1 MLSDTDWYVTRK
13 AETDTAIPSNV
24 STYRTAVRTVCGT
37 RETEIAAVST
47 TEALEA
53 LMKAPDKI
61 TNDAGEVV
69 DNPAAHLTPW
79 PELAS

>member
-1 MLSDTDWYVTRK
+1 MSKREVTIDINDDTVSVTEVEEPLE
-13 AETDTAIPSNV
+13 A
-24 STYRTAVRTVCGT
+24 
-37 RETEIAAVST
+37 EIAAVST

-61 TNDAGEVV
+61 TNDADEVV